1 MIGLRILHSRLVSK
15 SASNDSL
22 RHSSMIN
29 FYVKIKLK
37 LKHYLLHIDGE
48 IDHFLIRLSP
58 NDKG

>member
-1 MIGLRILHSRLVSK
+1 MRRVVENVGPANVK
-15 SASNDSL
+15 
-22 RHSSMIN
+22 N
-29 FYVKIKLK
+29 FKTNVKIKLK